1 MNIPYSSFCFFNFEK
16 GLISTK
22 TLESTKEFLIQQNFV
37 FEKASADSDLALLNF
52 CKKNCS
58 YFLNLLSD
66 GTSGLVTFY
75 WNAVKGDFPGLLTNP
90 GAPSTPSEGGAQVQG
105 RSRKA

>member
-1 MNIPYSSFCFFNFEK
+1 MKPVESSGNKKESSVSPVPYSK
-16 GLISTK
+16 RGLSVLHSLQEPKVIAQLFSP
-22 TLESTKEFLIQQNFV
+22 
-37 FEKASADSDLALLNF
+37 
-52 CKKNCS
+52 
-58 YFLNLLSD
+58 LSD

-75 WNAVKGDFPGLLTNP
+75 WNAVKGDFPGLLPNP